1 MNLRSLMIGA
11 LLTLPGALSAH
22 SGGGLEPPEEPAQA
36 SALQSQVDIPAKPHL
51 LADGQLYVPKA
62 VQHLLGVR
70 TEVLGA
76 TPAATRQIV
85 TGEIVADPISYGHIT
100 AQQAGGLEAPAQGWP
115 LPGAKVEA
123 GETLAYLVP
132 LMTARERAQRRAAL
146 AQVDEDMQISEINVE
161 RLKLQAEANGTL
173 ENAGNVYYEQ
183 ALLELNGLKDKY
195 RLESEALNSRVAV
208 RADVAG
214 VLTAANVRAGEV
226 VTESQALFEIADRAH
241 LRVALQTFD
250 STLATRLLSASLLDE
265 NGNSAPQALKLQ
277 GQEPLDAQQGWRLL
291 FDAAPSQKVTRT
303 PGEIVTLALEL
314 SSAAI
319 QPIPSSACVAGAS
332 GNAAA
337 WVHVAAERFERRKL
351 TACEF
356 DHADDAVALAFK
368 PGERVVTQA
377 AALLSE
383 YR

>member
-1 MNLRSLMIGA
+1 MKLRSLITVT
-11 LLTLPGALSAH
+11 LLTLPGVLSAH

-36 SALQSQVDIPAKPHL
+36 SALQSQVDVPAKPHL

-70 TEVLGA
+70 TEILGA
-76 TPAATRQIV
+76 APAVTRQIV
-85 TGEIVADPISYGHIT
+85 TGEIVADPNSHGHIT
-100 AQQAGGLEAPAQGWP
+100 AQQSGRLEASEKGWP
-115 LPGAKVEA
+115 LPGAKIEA

-132 LMTARERAQRRAAL
+132 VMTAREQAQRRAVL
-146 AQVDEDMQISEINVE
+146 AQVNEDMQISEINVE

-195 RLESEALNSRVAV
+195 RLESEALTSRVAV

-214 VLTAANVRAGEV
+214 VLTAANVRPGQI
-226 VTESQALFEIADRAH
+226 VTEAQALFEVADRTH
-241 LRVALQTFD
+241 LRIALPTFD
-250 STLATRLLSASLLDE
+250 STLATRLRSARWVDDQS
-265 NGNSAPQALKLQ
+265 GAAPQTLKLQ

-291 FDAAPSQKVTRT
+291 FDAVPSQKVTRT

-314 SSAAI
+314 SSAET
-319 QPIPSSACVAGAS
+319 QPIPSIACVAGAS
-332 GNAAA
+332 GNAVA
-337 WVHVAAERFERRKL
+337 WVHVSAERFERRRL
-351 TACEF
+351 SACEF
-356 DHADDAVALAFK
+356 DHSDNPADIFK